1 MRAELTTYTASDL
14 IAGFQYNELEGKGL
28 YGLNGKLTIQPEYQ
42 RNYLY
47 GDGKRDAAVI
57 DSILKGYPLGL
68 LYFVRDGE
76 RLEVLD
82 GQQRITSLGRFM
94 TNKFAVPVDGQPF
107 LYGALSAERKGAV
120 DSYELLA
127 YECEGTESEIRAWFQ
142 TVNIAGLPL
151 RPQELLNAV
160 YSGPFVTAAKAVLSN
175 SRNAAMN
182 KWLAYVRGDPKRQ
195 DVLET
200 ALKWA
205 AAKDALGGPE
215 DYLAAHR
222 NDADADALIGY
233 FAAVIDW
240 AAATFTRPPDREM
253 RGLEWNRLYEAYH
266 GRAYDPTALD
276 GRVNALRADAAV
288 SDPRGIYEYVLGGE
302 SDKRL
307 LNVRLFDPP
316 AKRIAYERQ
325 TADAASRGVSNCR
338 LCAVGGGANAAR
350 IYALK
355 EMEADHVTAW
365 SRGGS
370 TDAANCEML
379 CITHN
384 RAKGNR

>member
-1 MRAELTTYTASDL
+1 
-14 IAGFQYNELEGKGL
+14 
-28 YGLNGKLTIQPEYQ
+28 
-42 RNYLY
+42 
-47 GDGKRDAAVI
+47 
-57 DSILKGYPLGL
+57 
-68 LYFVRDGE
+68 
-76 RLEVLD
+76 
-82 GQQRITSLGRFM
+82 
-94 TNKFAVPVDGQPF
+94 
-107 LYGALSAERKGAV
+107 
-120 DSYELLA
+120 
-127 YECEGTESEIRAWFQ
+127 
-142 TVNIAGLPL
+142 L

-182 KWLAYVRGDPKRQ
+182 KWLAYVKGDPKRQ

-233 FAAVIDW
+233 FAAIIDW

>member
-14 IAGFQYNELEGKGL
+14 VAGFQYNELEGKGL

-47 GDGKRDAAVI
+47 GDGRRDAAVI

-94 TNKFAVPVDGQPF
+94 TGKFAVPVDGQPF

-120 DSYELLA
+120 DDYELLA

-182 KWLAYVRGDPKRQ
+182 KWLAYVKGDPKRQ

-222 NDADADALIGY
+222 NDADAD
-233 FAAVIDW
+233 
-240 AAATFTRPPDREM
+240 
-253 RGLEWNRLYEAYH
+253 
-266 GRAYDPTALD
+266 
-276 GRVNALRADAAV
+276 ALRADAAV